1 MIIIDADDYF
11 AHYGTP
17 RHSGRYPW
25 GSGGDNK
32 TGDYTENMR
41 NMTFLDHVAHMKAE
55 GMTDSQIAQGM
66 GMTRNELQA
75 RKAIEKNIRKQAD
88 INMAQRLADKGM
100 STNAIAK
107 RMGIPESTARTLLAP
122 GAKDKNNVLQAT
134 SKMIKDEIDAN
145 NGFVDIGRGVENQI
159 GVSRNRLDTSIE
171 MVKQEGYVIHQVRVR
186 TAIGNFTNMKVLCP
200 PGTTQKDVFL
210 NQDKITQINRWSED
224 NGRNY
229 AKVHKPIA
237 LDPKRVDVL
246 YGPDGGSKADGVIYV
261 RPGVKDVVLGDKM
274 YAQVRVQV
282 GDGHYLKGMAMYK
295 EDLPDGVDVLFN
307 TNKSNTGNK
316 FDAMKELQ
324 AEPLPFGSIVRQVVE
339 HPGTPKERNISAMN
353 IVSEEGDWDKWS
365 RTLSTQMLSKQS
377 PALAKTQLDMT
388 YEQRQ
393 LQYDDIM
400 KLTNPTVRKRLLTQ
414 FADSTDSAAVHMKA
428 AALPGQTNK
437 VILPLSTIKETQVYA
452 PGYLNGERVVL
463 IRHPHGGKF
472 EIPELIVNNKN
483 AEGRKLLGDEPRDAI
498 GIHHKVAQQLSG
510 ADFDGDTVLV
520 IPNRSNRIARETPL
534 AGLKDF
540 DPKSSYPAYPGMK
553 PMRNTQTEM
562 GKISNLITD
571 MSIRQAPHDELV
583 RAIRHS
589 MVVIDAEKHNLDYKQ
604 SYNDNNIKDLKQKY
618 QRQPT
623 GRAGAASTLISRAK
637 SRLDVEERI
646 PRPMSKGGPIDP
658 VTGERVWEYTGR
670 RKPSGELATTRTTKL
685 ADAGDAHALSSG
697 TPIERIYA
705 NHSNKL
711 KDMANRARLDAYN
724 TPTSKW
730 VPSAKAAYKNE
741 VDSLNAKLSL
751 AKSNAPLERQA
762 QLLANAMIKMK
773 RDDDPT
779 MDDDTLKKVRFQCLT
794 EARMR
799 TGADKKDIKVTPEE
813 WDAIQAGAISN
824 SKLNQILDK
833 ADMETV
839 YKLATPHDQPV
850 MTTAKKQRA
859 QAMIATGYSMA
870 EIADALGVSKSSLE
884 ESVSSAA

>member
-1 MIIIDADDYF
+1 MIIDEDDYF

-17 RHSGRYPW
+17 RRSGRYPW
-25 GSGGDNK
+25 GSGGDNE

-41 NMTFLDHVAHMKAE
+41 NMTFLDHVAHLKSK
-55 GMTDSQIAQGM
+55 GMTDSEIANAM
-66 GMTRNELQA
+66 GMSRNKFQA
-75 RKAIEKNIRKQAD
+75 QKSIEKNAKKQAD
-88 INMAQRLADKGM
+88 IAMAQRLADKGM
-100 STNAIAK
+100 STNAIAT

-122 GAKDKNNVLQAT
+122 GAKDKADVLQQT
-134 SKMIKDEIDAN
+134 SAMLKNEVDSSG
-145 NGFVDIGRGVENQI
+145 GFIDIGRGVENKT
-159 GVSRNRLDTSIE
+159 GVSRNRLDTSVE
-171 MVKQEGYVIHQVRVR
+171 VLKAEGYEVHQVRIR

-200 PGTTQKDVFL
+200 PGTTQRDVFL
-210 NQDKITQINRWSED
+210 NQDKIQQIKQWSD
-224 NGRNY
+224 DGGRNF
-229 AKVHKPIA
+229 AKLHKPIA
-237 LDPKRVDVL
+237 LDPKRVGVL
-246 YGPDGGSKADGVIYV
+246 YGDEGGSKADGVIYV
-261 RPGVKDVVLGDKM
+261 RPGVKDITLGDKM

-295 EDLPDGVDVLFN
+295 DDLPEGTDVLFN
-307 TNKSNTGNK
+307 TNKSPTGNK
-316 FDAMKELQ
+316 LDAMKPLQ
-324 AEPLPFGSIVRQVVE
+324 KEPLPFGSIVRQVVE
-339 HPGTPKERNISAMN
+339 HPGTDKERNISAMN
-353 IVSEEGDWDKWS
+353 IVSEEGDWDRWS

-388 YEQRQ
+388 FEQRQ
-393 LQYDDIM
+393 IQYDDIM

-498 GIHHKVAQQLSG
+498 GIHHNVAKQLSG

-520 IPNRSNRIARETPL
+520 IPNRSGRVAREGAL
-534 AGLKDF
+534 ADLKDF
-540 DPKSSYPAYPGMK
+540 DPKSSYPGYPGMK
-553 PMRNTQTEM
+553 TMRNTQTEM

-571 MSIRQAPHDELV
+571 MSIREAPHSELV
-583 RAIRHS
+583 RAIKHS
-589 MVVIDAEKHNLDYKQ
+589 MVVIDAEKHGLDYRL
-604 SYNDNNIKDLKQKY
+604 SRNDNNIKDLEKKY
-618 QRQPT
+618 QRSLA
-623 GRAGAASTLISRAK
+623 GKGGAATLISRAK
-637 SRLDVEERI
+637 SRLDVPERI

-658 VTGERVWEYTGR
+658 VTGERVWEYTN
-670 RKPSGELATTRTTKL
+670 RKLPGGAPAMTRTKKL
-685 ADAGDAHALSSG
+685 AEAEDAHTLSSG

-705 NHSNKL
+705 DHSNKL
-711 KDMANRARLDAYN
+711 KAMANSARLDAYN

-741 VDSLNAKLSL
+741 VASLDSKLNIAR
-751 AKSNAPLERQA
+751 SNAPLERQA
-762 QLLANAMIKMK
+762 QLVANAMVKMR

-779 MDDDTLKKVRFQCLT
+779 MDDDTLKKVKFQCLT
-794 EARMR
+794 EARLR
-799 TGADKKDIKVTPEE
+799 TGADKKDIRITPEE

-824 SKLNQILDK
+824 SKLTQILDK

-839 YKLATPHDQPV
+839 YKLATPKDRPA

-859 QAMIATGYSMA
+859 QAMLATGYSMA
-870 EIADALGVSKSSLE
+870 EIADAIGVSKSTLE
-884 ESVSSAA
+884 ESVSVAS